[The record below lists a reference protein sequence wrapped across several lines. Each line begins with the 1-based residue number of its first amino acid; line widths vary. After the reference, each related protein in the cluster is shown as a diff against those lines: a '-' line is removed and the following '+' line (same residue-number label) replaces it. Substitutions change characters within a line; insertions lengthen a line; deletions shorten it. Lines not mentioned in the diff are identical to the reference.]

1 MLESLLISYFLG
13 AVPFSYIFTK
23 AFCGKDITTLGSGN
37 VGTSNAVYSCGMKV
51 GLLCLIGDFFKG
63 YFAYL
68 IAANLFGL
76 SGWSLVFSSVAVV
89 AGHNWSIFLKFKGG
103 KGIATTWG
111 VLCAANLLVGL
122 LGALFMLVIALLTKY
137 MAVGTV
143 MACVFV
149 FFISFVP
156 FFNFNTMLI
165 LMLLLTILP
174 KHYENYIRIK
184 NGTELKINERLKE

>member
-13 AVPFSYIFTK
+13 AIPFSYIFTK
-23 AFCGKDITTLGSGN
+23 SLCGKDITKLGSKN

-68 IAANLFGL
+68 IASGLFGL
-76 SGWSLVFSSVAVV
+76 SGWALVITSVAVV

-111 VLCAANLLVGL
+111 VLCASNPLAGL
-122 LGALFMLVIALLTKY
+122 LGALFMLVITLFTKY
-137 MAVGTV
+137 MAMGTV
-143 MACVFV
+143 LACVFV
-149 FFISFVP
+149 FLISLVP
-156 FFNFNTMLI
+156 FFNFNALLI

-174 KHYENYIRIK
+174 KHYENYLRIR
-184 NGTELKINERLKE
+184 NGTEIKINERLKE